1 LIKNE
6 TSYSHSYWYFD
17 NHIGATM
24 TKRLGILGGMGPAA
38 SAEYITRLIQQ
49 TSATCDQEHIPFVL
63 WNEPRTPDRSTSL
76 RNGDDRPLPYLLQGI
91 QVLKDAGCNFIVI
104 PCNTAHFW
112 YDELIKFRV
121 PIIHIVDSV
130 AYSLCDAEVNSGT
143 IGIMGTQA
151 TIELGLYQNH
161 LTDWNCIV
169 PTQEEMDNIVQPAID
184 LVKAGDMIKSHAM
197 LMSVV
202 DSLIARGAKAVVLGC
217 TEIPLAVRED
227 NQNGRPLINSID
239 SLVKAAIKEF
249 DRP

>member
-1 LIKNE
+1 
-6 TSYSHSYWYFD
+6 
-17 NHIGATM
+17 M

-49 TSATCDQEHIPFVL
+49 TQANCDQEHIPFVL

-76 RNGDDRPLPYLLQGI
+76 RNGDNRPLPYLLQGI
-91 QVLKDAGCNFIVI
+91 QVLKDAGCNFVVI

-112 YDELIKFRV
+112 YDELIKFRI

-130 AYSLCDAEVNSGT
+130 AYSLCDADVDSGT
-143 IGIMGTQA
+143 IGVMGTQA

-169 PTQEEMDNIVQPAID
+169 PSQDEMNNIVQPAID
-184 LVKAGDMIKSHAM
+184 LVKAGDMVKSHAM

-202 DSLIARGAKAVVLGC
+202 DSLITRGAKAVVLGC
-217 TEIPLAVRED
+217 TEIPLAIREN
-227 NQNGRPLINSID
+227 NQNGIPLINSID

>member
-1 LIKNE
+1 
-6 TSYSHSYWYFD
+6 
-17 NHIGATM
+17 M

-49 TSATCDQEHIPFVL
+49 TTASCDQEHIPFVL

-76 RNGDDRPLPYLLQGI
+76 RNGDNRPLPYLLQGM
-91 QVLKDAGCNFIVI
+91 QVLKDAGCDFVVI

-112 YDELIKFRV
+112 YDELIKLRV
-121 PIIHIVDSV
+121 PVIHIVDSV
-130 AYSLCDAEVNSGT
+130 AYSLCDADVDNGT

-169 PTQEEMDNIVQPAID
+169 PAQEEMNMLVQPAID
-184 LVKAGDMIKSHAM
+184 LIKSGDMSRAYDMFMI
-197 LMSVV
+197 VI
-202 DSLIARGAKAVVLGC
+202 DSLIARGARAVVLGC
-217 TEIPLAVRED
+217 TEIPLAVD
-227 NQNGRPLINSID
+227 QNRRDGIPLINSID